1 MATATTQAPVRKA
14 KEQGIF
20 SALGASIKSV
30 ANVVTDVGSAGSL
43 ASEGLLLSAAQFKMS
58 AFDSLVDEYGDV
70 ESFKERLAQADIVCG
85 SLRSRKS

>member
-1 MATATTQAPVRKA
+1 MATPAPFVRPA

-20 SALGASIKSV
+20 SALGSSIKSV
-30 ANVVTDVGSAGSL
+30 ANVVTDVGAAGSL

-58 AFDSLVDEYGDV
+58 AFDSLVDEYGGDIEV
-70 ESFKERLAQADIVCG
+70 FKERLGQADIVCG